1 MQFPISEDYLEQE
14 KGLFFYRGAEGREH
28 AVPSGKRK
36 KGYVAPGSSQ
46 IRQELSIRVAPTC
59 FENKTVDKICLQ
71 IQGLL

>member
-36 KGYVAPGSSQ
+36 KGMWLLAPV
-46 IRQELSIRVAPTC
+46 RY
-59 FENKTVDKICLQ
+59 DKN
-71 IQGLL
+71 